1 MAKPLFWH
9 QGLFLQPQHFQ
20 MQDQYTQTLLK
31 PSHKYLTPCFWGIG
45 AMEIQKAALGNR
57 SFNLLSGQFLFKDL
71 TYAILSKNALIQA
84 RSFDDAWEE
93 GGKTFDVYLGLK
105 KWNPGG
111 QNVTVLGDLNDLSQ
125 VNTRFVTT
133 TSADRVKDLHESG
146 PEAQVRCL
154 QYVLKIF
161 WQTEK
166 ERLGDYE
173 LLPIARLEHDGDD
186 ILLSRNFVPPCLIL
200 SAYEP
205 LLKIVN
211 NIRDQVASRSRQLES
226 YKRERGVH
234 TAEFGAR
241 DMIYLLALRS
251 LNRYVPLLIHQTE
264 AGEVHPWTVYGV
276 LRQLVG
282 ELSTFSEQVSV
293 TGEMENSRN
302 LLLAYDHLRLGECF
316 SGVQALITGLL
327 DDITAG
333 PEYMLQLIFDGTYYT
348 TDLPPAIFEGR
359 NRFYLLFETMEDP
372 QILIDAL
379 KSIAKL
385 SSRESLP
392 ILIARSLSGIEL
404 EYLQTPPQELPRRAQ
419 TLYFKLNHHG
429 EQWAQVQK
437 GKNLALY
444 WDTAPEDLK
453 VELMAVGRT

>member
-1 MAKPLFWH
+1 MARPLFWH

-71 TYAILSKNALIQA
+71 TYAVLSKNALVQA

-133 TSADRVKDLHESG
+133 TSADKVKDLHESG

-154 QYVLKIF
+154 HYVLKIF

-264 AGEVHPWTVYGV
+264 AGEVHPWAVYGV

-293 TGEMENSRN
+293 TGEMENSEN
-302 LLLAYDHLRLGECF
+302 LLGAYDHLRLGECF

-359 NRFYLLFETMEDP
+359 NSFYLLFETMEDP
-372 QILIDAL
+372 QLLIDAL

-404 EYLQTPPQELPRRAQ
+404 EYLQAPPQELPRRAQ

>member
-1 MAKPLFWH
+1 MARPLFWH

-20 MQDQYTQTLLK
+20 LQDQYTQTLLK
-31 PSHKYLTPCFWGIG
+31 PMHKYLTPCFWGTG
-45 AMEIQKAALGNR
+45 AMEIQKTALGNR

-71 TYAILSKNALIQA
+71 TYAVLSENALVQA
-84 RSFDDAWEE
+84 RSFEDAWEE

-111 QNVTVLGDLNDLSQ
+111 RNVTVLGNLNDLSQ

-133 TSADRVKDLHESG
+133 TSTDEVKDLHESG

-154 QYVLKIF
+154 HHVLKIF

-166 ERLGDYE
+166 EQLGDYE

-200 SAYEP
+200 TAFEP

-211 NIRDQVASRSRQLES
+211 DIRDQVASRSRQLES

-264 AGEVHPWTVYGV
+264 AGDVHPWTVYGV
-276 LRQLVG
+276 LRQLIG
-282 ELSTFSEQVSV
+282 ELSTFSEQISV

-302 LLLAYDHLRLGECF
+302 LLGAYDHLRLGECF
-316 SGVQALITGLL
+316 SGAQALITGLL

-333 PEYMLQLIFDGTYYT
+333 PEYMLQLMFDGTYYT
-348 TDLPPAIFEGR
+348 TDLPPAIFEGH
-359 NRFYLLFETMEDP
+359 NRFYLLFETLEDP
-372 QILIDAL
+372 QTLMDSL

-419 TLYFKLNHHG
+419 TIYFQINHHG
-429 EQWAQVQK
+429 DQWAQVQK

-453 VELMAVGRT
+453 VELMVVGRT